1 MNNNVWNL
9 TIPTVTWCVFQNSL
23 FFQNEQ
29 GRSNI
34 TMDDSSVAEEPN
46 FSSLI
51 ISSVAEEPLISA
63 LIDDKFSEGK
73 ETIRISR

>member
-1 MNNNVWNL
+1 MNNNVRNL
-9 TIPTVTWCVFQNSL
+9 TLPTATWCVFQNSL
-23 FFQNEQ
+23 FFRNEQ

-34 TMDDSSVAEEPN
+34 TMDDSSDAEEPN
-46 FSSLI
+46 FWSSI

-63 LIDDKFSEGK
+63 SIDDIFSEGK